1 MSALSSEEVNY
12 LVYRYLLENGECRV
26 RACAAAAVAVAAG
39 TSNKSDA
46 CQPVVLVTVAAA
58 GFVHSA
64 FAFGHESLVAK
75 SNIQS
80 SEVPPAA
87 LISFIQKGLQY
98 TEIESHLNDVR
109 L

>member
-1 MSALSSEEVNY
+1 MAL
-12 LVYRYLLENGECRV
+12 
-26 RACAAAAVAVAAG
+26 ACAERELLCCA
-39 TSNKSDA
+39 K
-46 CQPVVLVTVAAA
+46 P

-87 LISFIQKGLQY
+87 LISFVQKGLQY
-98 TEIESHLNDVR
+98 TEIESHLNDV
-109 L
+109 